1 MSEKPQFNIFTAA
14 CPSRTSLDRIA
25 NKWTAIVVISLG
37 TGRMRFGD
45 LRTTVGGIS
54 PKVLTDTLRNLE
66 RDGLVTRHAYPEIP
80 PRVEYEL
87 TALGHTL
94 HTPLRALGHWAEEH
108 IREIL
113 DAHEAYD
120 SRH

>member
-1 MSEKPQFNIFTAA
+1 MPEKAQFNIFVAG

-25 NKWTAIVVISLG
+25 GKWRAMVVIALG

-45 LRTTVGGIS
+45 LRATVGGIS
-54 PKVLTDTLRNLE
+54 PKVLTDTLRSLE

-87 TALGHTL
+87 TALGRTL
-94 HTPLRALGHWAEEH
+94 GAPLRALRHWAEEH
-108 IREIL
+108 IHEVL
-113 DAHEAYD
+113 DAREAYD

>member
-1 MSEKPQFNIFTAA
+1 MPEKREFNIFTAD

-25 NKWTAIVVISLG
+25 NKWAAMVVVALG

-45 LRTTVGGIS
+45 LRTAVGGIS
-54 PKVLTDTLRNLE
+54 PKVLTDTLKNLA

-94 HTPLRALGHWAEEH
+94 HTPLRVLGHWAEEH
-108 IREIL
+108 IREVL
-113 DAHEAYD
+113 DAREIYD
-120 SRH
+120 NRH